1 MTSQTKGATTQ
12 TTVPQ
17 RSQSMNKYLYVAIT
31 NLNTPILTNKRPP
44 HRGYKQVAV
53 IFVNITSY
61 ISVGRLKRVV
71 HVPLS

>member
-1 MTSQTKGATTQ
+1 MTSQTEGATTQ

-17 RSQSMNKYLYVAIT
+17 RSQSMNKYLYISIT
-31 NLNTPILTNKRPP
+31 NLNTPILTYEQPP
-44 HRGYKQVAV
+44 HRGYKQVPV